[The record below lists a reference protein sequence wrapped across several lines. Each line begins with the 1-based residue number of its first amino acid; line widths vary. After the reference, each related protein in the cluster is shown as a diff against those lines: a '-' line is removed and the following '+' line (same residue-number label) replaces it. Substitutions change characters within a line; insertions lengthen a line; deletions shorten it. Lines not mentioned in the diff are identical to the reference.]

1 MLVIYVVIPFFGYL
15 WFIRLNESIVEK
27 RFRVNDGMWRWLE
40 MFPHKKKGMWRWK
53 EYWWIE
59 VGCMI
64 FGTIILSLSFIF
76 FIT

>member
-15 WFIRLNESIVEK
+15 WFIRLNESIAEK
-27 RFRVNDGMWRWLE
+27 RFRVND
-40 MFPHKKKGMWRWK
+40 GMWRWK